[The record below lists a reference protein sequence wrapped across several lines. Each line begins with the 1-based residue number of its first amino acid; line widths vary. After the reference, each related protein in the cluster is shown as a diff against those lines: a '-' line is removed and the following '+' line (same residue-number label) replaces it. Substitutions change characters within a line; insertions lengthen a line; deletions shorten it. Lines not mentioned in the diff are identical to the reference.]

1 MTTDTQTNLGDDL
14 LDAVAELPEAQQP
27 KTMALLTRAHE
38 LRTRCINAGEN
49 EAEYGRS
56 SKAMFA
62 VLDELYDIDDCIA
75 LDFADQIIS
84 GTQTNGN

>member
-1 MTTDTQTNLGDDL
+1 MTTDQLTNLGDDL

-27 KTMALLTRAHE
+27 KAMALLTRAHD
-38 LRTRCINAGEN
+38 LKTQCID

-84 GTQTNGN
+84 GEKSNGK